1 MTDLDVLEAR
11 LNAHILV
18 RGELA
23 SWKPTIFKL
32 IAAARERDAMREA
45 LAEAVGAAL
54 HQVGHFVLRGA
65 LVQGLGLDRGRLR
78 LPAHDDAALQ
88 TGLSEGGQA
97 AEAEQE
103 QGQSTQ

>member
-45 LAEAVGAAL
+45 LGGIKWASADRDNMEFAARITYV
-54 HQVGHFVLRGA
+54 QMDAIRQA
-65 LVQGLGLDRGRLR
+65 LN
-78 LPAHDDAALQ
+78 
-88 TGLSEGGQA
+88 
-97 AEAEQE
+97 QE
-103 QGQSTQ
+103 QPA